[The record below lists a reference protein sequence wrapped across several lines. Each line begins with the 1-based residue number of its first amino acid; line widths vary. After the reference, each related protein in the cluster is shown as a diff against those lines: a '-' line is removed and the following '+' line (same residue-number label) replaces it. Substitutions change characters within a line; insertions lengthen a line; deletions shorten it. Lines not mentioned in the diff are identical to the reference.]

1 MKASVWHGGESGL
14 GICWALI
21 QRESCLMQASLPVGQ
36 AWLQN
41 PRPTEW
47 LGHSSIAWNLAP
59 WDTNSY
65 GNTSVYIVLHFPI
78 TQIEGETKNL
88 KCIALLDIKTRKN
101 EPVWERL
108 SMRVKWGKSFPIA
121 KPNITRELD
130 SEFLN
135 VKIVPSLEWGVSIY
149 SRSQSTLSKSSI
161 LCKLLSAFI
170 VSF

>member
-1 MKASVWHGGESGL
+1 MWHGGESGL
-14 GICWALI
+14 GICWALS
-21 QRESCLMQASLPVGQ
+21 QRESCLMPASLPVGQ

-41 PRPTEW
+41 PRPREW
-47 LGHSSIAWNLAP
+47 LGHPSTAWNLAP
-59 WDTNSY
+59 RDTNSY
-65 GNTSVYIVLHFPI
+65 GNTFVYIVLHFPI